1 MFATGKEAAPAGHG
15 VGRRPGT
22 GALVALGIVAAGV
35 AVAARLPFCGESLW
49 VDELHSAW
57 TVWDSI
63 GEVAPRAALGNQ
75 TPLYYWGLWFW
86 RQIVGDSEV
95 GLRLSGV
102 VLSSVACG
110 VVAAGV
116 AHQTR
121 RLLGGALAGFLL
133 ATDPTAVF
141 FGTELRVFPAV
152 LLLSAVACW
161 AWMQDRQSGSV
172 RSLGLLA
179 CSVALAGAIQPTS
192 VGVLGWTIVDSVAR
206 RFDWRFLGVRGDGD
220 EPPAGGVWS
229 RWAGRMAVVAFTILA
244 AMLFWRLAGSVLVA
258 AWRHRDQWAAMGS
271 IRSPWQLW
279 TLWRWNA
286 LLVVPAGLAAVA
298 LLWDRVWRRVWVRT
312 PPAEVAKDLPPGPP
326 VYVWWL
332 PPALLAV
339 LATVS
344 FAAVSAFDVAAVFH
358 RRYLIAALPPLAWAG
373 GAVLAA
379 GIVALERGRVAKSP
393 SPPNAA
399 DFACIGASSA
409 RIRTLAAGILLFVP
423 ATAFNIIGIMR
434 APRVAVQRGEDWRGA
449 VAWVNQAARSGSGQT
464 IWVSPGLIETER
476 FLASGDP
483 AKIDYLT
490 FPLHGPYRIDHPVVA
505 FDIAADPAVQAGR
518 LAEGQSLI
526 AVIRGSERLANV
538 WANQILASLPGGID
552 GADPR
557 TFRVHRFGRV
567 QVVEFESS
575 PLVSLRK

>member
-1 MFATGKEAAPAGHG
+1 MFVTGKNAASAGRG
-15 VGRRPGT
+15 VGRRPGAGT
-22 GALVALGIVAAGV
+22 LVALGIVAAGV

-57 TVWDSI
+57 AVWDSL

-75 TPLYYWGLWFW
+75 TPVYYWGLWFW

-95 GLRLSGV
+95 ALRLSGV
-102 VLSSVACG
+102 VLSSIACA

-133 ATDPTAVF
+133 ATDPTAIF

-152 LLLSAVACW
+152 LLLSATACW
-161 AWMQDRQSGSV
+161 AWMEDRQSGST

-179 CSVALAGAIQPTS
+179 GWVALAGAIQPTS
-192 VGVLGWTIVDSVAR
+192 VGVLGWTIVESLAR
-206 RFDWRFLGVRGDGD
+206 RFDWRFLGERDDGD
-220 EPPAGGVWS
+220 EPPAGGVLS
-229 RWAGRMAVVAFTILA
+229 RWAVRVAVVAFTILA
-244 AMLFWRLAGSVLVA
+244 AMLFYRLAGSVLVA
-258 AWRHRDQWAAMGS
+258 AWRHRDQWAAFGS
-271 IRSPWQLW
+271 IRSLWQLW

-286 LLVVPAGLAAVA
+286 LLVVPAGLAALAIVLSRIKSA
-298 LLWDRVWRRVWVRT
+298 DT
-312 PPAEVAKDLPPGPP
+312 AKASPSGSP
-326 VYVWWL
+326 VFADWL
-332 PPALLAV
+332 PPALLAL
-339 LATVS
+339 LATAS
-344 FAAVSAFDVAAVFH
+344 FAAVSAFDVVAIYH

-379 GIVALERGRVAKSP
+379 GMAALERGWVAKSP

-423 ATAFNIIGIMR
+423 AMAFNAIGVIGT
-434 APRVAVQRGEDWRGA
+434 PRVAVQRGEDWRGA
-449 VAWVNQAARSGSGQT
+449 VAWVNQAARSGPGQT

-490 FPLHGPYRIDHPVVA
+490 FPLRGPYRIDHPVVA
-505 FDIAADPAVQAGR
+505 FDIAAAPAVQAER
-518 LAEGQSLI
+518 LAEEQSVI
-526 AVIRGSERLANV
+526 AVIRGSERSANV
-538 WANQILASLPGGID
+538 WANRILASLPGGID
-552 GADPR
+552 NAEPR

-567 QVVEFESS
+567 QVVEFGWS